1 MSIPTLSFWFL
12 NVGTAWQV
20 ILPTSL
26 QMLTL
31 VSTSPKLGASVET
44 FITFSENFNQG
55 LERMTFPQSAA
66 NIVYLCMYYSE
77 GSCPVCIYVDWHVRA
92 CYVFV
97 HVLGWVCCALHSVVL
112 SHLTCFGF
120 KDGNGYPMFSSF
132 VFHDGG
138 ESWSWYDVGY
148 RYARSN
154 LSF

>member
-1 MSIPTLSFWFL
+1 MSNWPSNFSNIVVVLVFECRHGLAGDLANQPS
-12 NVGTAWQV
+12 NVDV
-20 ILPTSL
+20 
-26 QMLTL
+26 
-31 VSTSPKLGASVET
+31 SPKLGASVET
-44 FITFSENFNQG
+44 FITFSENFNQS

-120 KDGNGYPMFSSF
+120 KDGNGYRYRYPMFSCFCVS
-132 VFHDGG
+132 
-138 ESWSWYDVGY
+138 
-148 RYARSN
+148 
-154 LSF
+154 